1 MAPHANQPQGRQL
14 NREKARSFSFFC
26 LLAVL
31 AISLNGCAAMAK
43 RSMLESLDTSLARQ
57 TDLELIYAGAPALL
71 LMLDGLI
78 ASEPENQ
85 DLLIAGA
92 KAYSSYAGT
101 LAEKGQ
107 TERAVAMSVKGRN
120 YGLALLNLYPEFR
133 KNSSKTTE
141 DFNRAL
147 TTFGKQ
153 DVPALFWGGYG
164 WANWIKFQ
172 NGAPAA
178 MADLPM
184 VELLMQR
191 VISLDESFYYG
202 AAHIFLGSYYGSRA
216 KMFGG
221 RPGDSRRHFEK
232 ALILGGRRFL
242 LAQVAY
248 AETYA
253 KTIFNEKLYR
263 DLLQEVIDTPL
274 SKDELASSNQLAKIT
289 ARKLLDRANEGL
301 RSP

>member
-1 MAPHANQPQGRQL
+1 MTPHANQPQGRQL
-14 NREKARSFSFFC
+14 NREKTSSFYFFC
-26 LLAVL
+26 LLAAL
-31 AISLNGCAAMAK
+31 AISLNGCAAIAK

-57 TDLELIYAGAPALL
+57 TDLQLLREGAPALL

-78 ASEPENQ
+78 ASEPGNQ
-85 DLLIAGA
+85 NLLIAGT
-92 KAYSSYAGT
+92 KAYSAYAGA
-101 LAEKGQ
+101 LAEKGE
-107 TERAVAMSVKGRN
+107 TDRALAMSVKGRD

-133 KNSSKTTE
+133 KNNGKTTE
-141 DFNRAL
+141 DFSRAL
-147 TTFGKQ
+147 DAFGKQ

-202 AAHIFLGSYYGSRA
+202 AAHIFMGSYYGSRP

-221 RPGDSRRHFEK
+221 RPGDSRQHFEK
-232 ALILGGRRFL
+232 ALTLSGRRFL
-242 LAQVAY
+242 LTQVAY

-263 DLLQEVIDTPL
+263 ELLQEVIDAPL
-274 SKDELASSNQLAKIT
+274 PKDELASSNQLAKVT
-289 ARKLLDRANEGL
+289 ARKLLDLADEYF
-301 RSP
+301 